1 MENDII
7 ARAQQG
13 DKEAY
18 RELVLTYAHV
28 VEKFA
33 YQIGVHEHDI
43 GDVAQEV
50 FLKLYRFLHQFNEQR
65 FTTWLYKITLN
76 TARDFYRKEARETK
90 KEQKL
95 QQYTTDDETASAEAH
110 VLVYEEDR
118 ALHEAILQL
127 KEDYRMPLVLFYF
140 QQLQYDE
147 IADVLGITLA
157 NVKVRIHRAKEQLKT
172 ILMKQ
177 EGTAYGR

>member
-1 MENDII
+1 MEQSII

-18 RELVLTYAHV
+18 RELVLMYAHV

-33 YQIGVHEHDI
+33 YQIGVREHDI

-50 FLKLYRFLHQFNEQR
+50 FLKLYRFLHQFNESR

-95 QQYTTDDETASAEAH
+95 QTYEERPVESAEAH

-118 ALHEAILQL
+118 QLHEAILQL

-140 QQLQYDE
+140 HQLHYDE
-147 IADVLGITLA
+147 IAEVLGMTLA

-172 ILMKQ
+172 ILLKQ
-177 EGTAYGR
+177 EGSAYGR

>member
-1 MENDII
+1 MDQQII

-18 RELVLTYAHV
+18 REIVLFYGHT
-28 VEKFA
+28 VERFA
-33 YQIGVHEHDI
+33 YQCGVHPNDI

-50 FLKLYRFLHQFNEQR
+50 FLKLYRFLHQFNQER

-95 QQYTTDDETASAEAH
+95 QQTLLEEDTLH
-110 VLVYEEDR
+110 VLAYEEDR
-118 ALHEAILQL
+118 ELHEAIIQL
-127 KEDYRMPLVLFYF
+127 KEEYRMPLILFYF
-140 QQLQYDE
+140 HQLQYEE
-147 IADVLGITLA
+147 IAEVLGLTLA
-157 NVKVRIHRAKEQLKT
+157 NVKVRIHRAKEQLKQ
-172 ILMKQ
+172 ILITQ
-177 EGTAYGR
+177 EGSAYGR

>member
-1 MENDII
+1 MEKSII

-33 YQIGVHEHDI
+33 YQIGVHENDI

-50 FLKLYRFLHQFNEQR
+50 FLKLYRFLHQFNDSR

-95 QQYTTDDETASAEAH
+95 QQQDAKVAQSAESR
-110 VLVYEEDR
+110 VLVYEEDQQ
-118 ALHEAILQL
+118 LHAAIQLL
-127 KEDYRMPLVLFYF
+127 KEDYRMPLILFYF
-140 QQLQYDE
+140 HQLQYDE
-147 IADVLGITLA
+147 IAEVLGITLA
-157 NVKVRIHRAKEQLKT
+157 NVKVRIHRAKEQLKA
-172 ILMKQ
+172 ILVK
-177 EGTAYGR
+177 EESAYGR

>member
-1 MENDII
+1 MEQSII
-7 ARAQQG
+7 VRAQKG

-18 RELVLTYAHV
+18 RELVLMYAHV

-33 YQIGVHEHDI
+33 YQLGVREHDI

-50 FLKLYRFLHQFNEQR
+50 FLKLYRFLHQFNESR

-76 TARDFYRKEARETK
+76 TARDFYRKEAREMK

-95 QQYTTDDETASAEAH
+95 QHYKEELSQSAEMH

-118 ALHEAILQL
+118 QLHEAIMQL

-140 QQLQYDE
+140 HQLQYEE
-147 IADVLGITLA
+147 IAEVLGITLA
-157 NVKVRIHRAKEQLKT
+157 NVKVRLHRAKDQLKT

-177 EGTAYGR
+177 EELAYGR